1 MAVESI
7 TKLVRKDKSVL
18 RDLDDKPIAD
28 SFSHALGR
36 LQFLRTLTLSFDELY
51 WEDDRFLMMAKSLNA
66 ISQQTFVRLINV
78 HIQNAYFKNLVSLS
92 SQSPV
97 TA

>member
-18 RDLDDKPIAD
+18 HDLDDKPIAD